1 LKFGFFTERD
11 SKTEPGSNTYTG
23 LYNFGHSADNPL
35 STGNGYANALLG
47 NFTSYSELTNRVDQ
61 ENRHWQSDG
70 YAQDSWRINSRM
82 TLDYGVRVTHAGAV
96 YESRNMNSAFDPNR
110 WDPKQAPLL
119 YLPFCKPNGV
129 PGNQACSTANR
140 AAINPITGQIL
151 SQAYAGNTIPG
162 TGSITNGMF
171 TGGLPGE
178 KSGWYYDMPA
188 ASVGPRAGFAWD
200 VTGNG
205 KTAIRGSGGIFYNFI
220 NRSQYLYNGGS
231 LIARTRTILNAT
243 IDDVTAFARAG
254 TQFAESP
261 QTANL
266 PAGFPL
272 PVHGNQMPQGKLQPE
287 KNYQANI
294 AFQRDI
300 GFHTVA
306 EVAWVGNFGRH
317 FWTVKTANNI
327 PIDAYGNPANLFRN
341 EPISANFLRRDYAG
355 LGPVRY
361 LTTDTDILNYN
372 ALQVSVQRRLNKGLQ
387 MGLAYTLSKAEG
399 VQGWDFVTEELYG
412 AQGIRDRYYG
422 PPSASQNQDRRHI
435 LVFHYSYA
443 IPNPTPSVP
452 VLRTVLGDWEASGVT
467 QFTTGNALNPTCDT
481 NIAGVANSDPS
492 LSGVAVRCELTG
504 EPIFSGY
511 TVDASL
517 PFADQAHFNVNAFRR
532 PQPNGAVGNLGN
544 APIGVL
550 RHPSWWNWDFTMAR
564 RIPIKVGRGA
574 NLRVQFQL
582 YNMWNQLQ
590 FTTLNADYLFT
601 STGNTRPNTG
611 KYTATTNPLSGG
623 ITLRLDF

>member
-1 LKFGFFTERD
+1 
-11 SKTEPGSNTYTG
+11 
-23 LYNFGHSADNPL
+23 
-35 STGNGYANALLG
+35 
-47 NFTSYSELTNRVDQ
+47 
-61 ENRHWQSDG
+61 
-70 YAQDSWRINSRM
+70 
-82 TLDYGVRVTHAGAV
+82 
-96 YESRNMNSAFDPNR
+96 MNSAFDPKLWN
-110 WDPKQAPLL
+110 PKQAPLL

-140 AAINPITGQIL
+140 AAINPITGEIL

-188 ASVGPRAGFAWD
+188 ASWGPRAGFAWD
-200 VTGNG
+200 LTGNG
-205 KTAIRGSGGIFYNFI
+205 KTAVRASGGIFYNFI
-220 NRSQYLYNGGS
+220 NRSQYLYNGGA

-243 IDDVTAFARAG
+243 IDDVTAFAKAG

-266 PAGFPL
+266 PGGFPL
-272 PVHGNQMPQGKLQPE
+272 IVHGNQMPQGKLQPE
-287 KNYQANI
+287 KNYQANV

-317 FWTVKTANNI
+317 FWQTKTANNI
-327 PIDAYGNPANLFRN
+327 PINAYANPANLFRN
-341 EPISANFLRRDYAG
+341 EPISANFLRRDYPG

-399 VQGWDFVTEELYG
+399 VQGWDFMTEELYG
-412 AQGIRDRYYG
+412 DQGIRDRYYG
-422 PPSASQNQDRRHI
+422 PPSVSQTQDRRHI

-443 IPNPTPSVP
+443 IPNPAAEVP
-452 VLRTVLGDWEASGVT
+452 VLKLLLDGWEASGVT
-467 QFTTGNALNPTCDT
+467 QFTTGNPLDPSCGT
-481 NIAGVANSDPS
+481 NVAGVENSDPS

-511 TVDASL
+511 TVDSSL
-517 PFADQAHFNVNAFRR
+517 PFADQAHFNLNAFRR
-532 PQPNGAVGNLGN
+532 PRPNGAIGNLGD

-564 RIPIKVGRGA
+564 RVPIKLSRGA
-574 NLRVQFQL
+574 NLRIQFQM
-582 YNMWNQLQ
+582 YNMWNQVQ
-590 FTTLNADYLFT
+590 FTTLNAGYTFT
-601 STGNTRPNTG
+601 SNGSNNQTNTG
-611 KYTATTNPLSGG
+611 KYTATTNPLNMGL
-623 ITLRLDF
+623 TFRLDF